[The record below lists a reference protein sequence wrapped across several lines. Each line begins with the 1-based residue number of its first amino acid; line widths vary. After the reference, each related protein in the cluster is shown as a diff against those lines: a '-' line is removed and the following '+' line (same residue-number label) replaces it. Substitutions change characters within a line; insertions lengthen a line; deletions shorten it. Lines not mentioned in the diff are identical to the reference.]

1 MKCLRC
7 GAEYSG
13 AVCPH
18 CGAGRDENQSWQQPS
33 YGGIDQPPYG
43 QQPYPTNGQQPYG
56 QPTNGQQ
63 SYSQPTNGQQ
73 SYGQPTNG
81 RQSYGQPTN
90 GRQPYGQPTNG
101 QQPYG
106 MKPYG
111 QQPATG
117 PAARVPYRNIALCIV
132 FSIITF
138 GIYSIYWMVV
148 LNNEIADAAGE
159 PPIVSGGLLVLLTIV
174 TCGIYGIYW
183 AYKQGEKL
191 EKIRE
196 MCGRP
201 SGDMQLLLLILALF
215 IAIVALVIMQSELN
229 QCSVS
234 E

>member
-56 QPTNGQQ
+56 QPTNG
-63 SYSQPTNGQQ
+63 
-73 SYGQPTNG
+73 
-81 RQSYGQPTN
+81 
-90 GRQPYGQPTNG
+90 RQPYGQPTNG
-101 QQPYG
+101 LQPYG
-106 MKPYG
+106 MQPYG

>member
-1 MKCLRC
+1 M
-7 GAEYSG
+7 
-13 AVCPH
+13 
-18 CGAGRDENQSWQQPS
+18 Q
-33 YGGIDQPPYG
+33 
-43 QQPYPTNGQQPYG
+43 
-56 QPTNGQQ
+56 
-63 SYSQPTNGQQ
+63 
-73 SYGQPTNG
+73 
-81 RQSYGQPTN
+81 
-90 GRQPYGQPTNG
+90 
-101 QQPYG
+101 
-106 MKPYG
+106 PYG
-111 QQPATG
+111 QQPAT
-117 PAARVPYRNIALCIV
+117 VPYRNIALCIV